1 MNRVVYHNLVEHNL
15 NLENF
20 NGPLDKL
27 LELIETKKLE
37 ITKVSLASV
46 TADFL
51 EYLETLKKESSEEEY
66 PSTLADFLLIASRL
80 LLIKSKA
87 LLPSLEL
94 TEEEE
99 MDIKDLEERLKLY
112 QELKK
117 TQEYIKQKWDPVP
130 SMFAREFLTSHEVIF
145 YPPSNISSNLM
156 HESLYSLIEQF
167 KKVIRPQET
176 IKTEMINLKEKIEEI
191 VKRITNAP
199 ISFKKLSSTGKKGEL
214 VVIFLA
220 VLHLV
225 RQQIIDVTQNGHFEE
240 ITVAK
245 HKSI

>member
-1 MNRVVYHNLVEHNL
+1 VLYYILVEHSL

-51 EYLETLKKESSEEEY
+51 EYLEELKKESSEEEY
-66 PSTLADFLLIASRL
+66 PSTLADFLLVASRL

-117 TQEYIKQKWDPVP
+117 TQEHIKQKWSPAP
-130 SMFAREFLTSHEVIF
+130 SMFAREFLTSHDVIF
-145 YPPSNISSNLM
+145 YPPSDISSNMM
-156 HESLYSLIEQF
+156 HESLHSLIEQF

-191 VKRITNAP
+191 VKRITNTP
-199 ISFKKLSSTGKKGEL
+199 ISFKKLSSSGNKGEL

-225 RQQIIDVTQNGHFEE
+225 HQRIIDVTQNGHFEE